1 MNDRNI
7 KDMLES
13 AEVPQE
19 LSPENIKTMLDE
31 NAPAKKR
38 RNIVKTASK
47 ITAGAAACAVLS
59 VTGVQLAERY
69 GDFSR
74 EHNCG
79 DINCD
84 SSHTD
89 ESSEIALA
97 PNPDSSITP
106 QNTFMDSAEDYG
118 ELYFLLEKAAEKY
131 GEGNDFIYEV
141 QGEGVLEDGAEGAVD
156 GDSSFNSMNT
166 PAVDTET
173 TVKEDSDNFSQT
185 YNQEEN
191 VLEPD
196 IVKTDGEYI
205 YYAGV
210 RYDLNDYN
218 GDPVINIAKAEDGE
232 FTSQTT
238 IEIDPEIL
246 LGEGLDEDYT
256 YASLQDMYLYNDMLV
271 VIGTAGTSY
280 TETVYRD
287 GEAINAFDHITNT
300 FVSVYTTGGSPELIN
315 TFVVEGYYKDARIT
329 DEGYL
334 YTIGLTASENF
345 AEIDDEEDY
354 EDYIPTYSCDGE
366 YSLIDAQCILLP
378 EEGLGETG
386 TINYTMIN
394 SIDLNTSGKPV
405 QKDIKA
411 IAGFS
416 GNIYCS
422 GENLYTF
429 TGWEETTITRLS
441 LEDGII
447 TPAAEGSVRG
457 YIKDQFSV
465 SEYNGYFRIATTC
478 EDWEETIG
486 DMVVSNTRT
495 GIDNRVYVLDMDLNE
510 VGSVKGFGED
520 ETIKSVSYSGNLVY
534 VVTYEQT
541 DPLFAIDL
549 SNPEAPVILDE
560 YKLPGYSTYMQQWGG
575 GELLGFGINADNQG
589 IENGIK
595 LVMFDNSDPENLD
608 ELASYICKSDRND
621 QWITSWA
628 TVERKALLIAP
639 EKNLIGVPV
648 SVGGYTED
656 EYGQWDYYDNSK
668 YMFFEYTGGE
678 FVLKGEIKADSSHFK
693 GMGTLNRAVYIGD
706 YVYALSDCE
715 FISADIETMT
725 VKDSIA
731 FEETT
736 E

>member
-74 EHNCG
+74 EHNCR

-84 SSHTD
+84 SYHTD

-131 GEGNDFIYEV
+131 GEGNDFIYGV

-156 GDSSFNSMNT
+156 GDSSFGSMNT

-173 TVKEDSDNFSQT
+173 TVKEDSDDFSQT

-287 GEAINAFDHITNT
+287 GEAINTFDHITNT

-315 TFVVEGYYKDARIT
+315 TFVMEGYYKDARIT
-329 DEGYL
+329 KEGYL
-334 YTIGLTASENF
+334 YTIGLAASENF

-429 TGWEETTITRLS
+429 TGWDETTITRLS

-447 TPAAEGSVRG
+447 TPAAEGSVEGR
-457 YIKDQFSV
+457 IKDQFSV

-478 EDWEETIG
+478 EEWEETIG

-549 SNPEAPVILDE
+549 SNPKAPVILDE

-621 QWITSWA
+621 QWITSCA